1 MLLILFTGILKNYHT
16 AKILQ
21 SRIHC
26 FLNKFIK
33 IAINTIEKTAVKN
46 ELDKNLK
53 IADLLIKL
61 QLPSGV
67 NDSSLLAIH
76 DKVKLILPYFCFV
89 TELFQRK
96 IVGNT
101 D

>member
-1 MLLILFTGILKNYHT
+1 MLLILFTGIFKNYHT

-33 IAINTIEKTAVKN
+33 IVINTIEKIAVKN

-67 NDSSLLAIH
+67 NDSSLMAIH

-89 TELFQRK
+89 TEFFQRK
-96 IVGNT
+96 IIGNT